1 MLVIGLTG
9 GIGTG
14 KTEVAKK
21 LQELGAKLIEADKLG
36 HLAYQPHSHPW
47 RMVTEKFGTDIL
59 GENDEVDRKKLGAIV
74 FSDPSALVT
83 LNSIMQPW
91 IANMAR
97 EIIAEYR
104 KTRQKVVVLEA
115 AILIEAGWDDLVD
128 EIWVTTAPETQV
140 VDRIGKRNN
149 LSLNDIKARINSQ
162 LPEEERTNRA
172 EVIIENSGDLNELS
186 DQIETLWNSRI
197 ENKKRG

>member
-59 GENDEVDRKKLGAIV
+59 GENEEVDRKKLGAIV
-74 FSDPSALVT
+74 FSDPSALVI

-91 IANMAR
+91 IADMAR
-97 EIIAEYR
+97 ELIAEYR

-128 EIWVTTAPETQV
+128 EIWVTTAPESQV
-140 VDRIGKRNN
+140 VDRLGKRNN
-149 LSLNDIKARINSQ
+149 FSVNDIKARIIVS
-162 LPEEERTNRA
+162 
-172 EVIIENSGDLNELS
+172 
-186 DQIETLWNSRI
+186 TL
-197 ENKKRG
+197 

>member
-36 HLAYQPHSHPW
+36 HLAYQPHSRPW

-74 FSDPSALVT
+74 FSDPSALVI

-149 LSLNDIKARINSQ
+149 LEIFYFNIRKLCINIKTIY
-162 LPEEERTNRA
+162 
-172 EVIIENSGDLNELS
+172 
-186 DQIETLWNSRI
+186 
-197 ENKKRG
+197 

>member
-21 LQELGAKLIEADKLG
+21 LQELGAQLIEADKLG
-36 HLAYQPHSHPW
+36 HLAYQPHSYPW

-59 GENDEVDRKKLGAIV
+59 GENEEVDRKKLGAIV
-74 FSDPSALVT
+74 FSDPSALVI

-91 IANMAR
+91 IADMAR
-97 EIIAEYR
+97 ELIAEYR
-104 KTRQKVVVLEA
+104 KTQQKVVVLEA

-128 EIWVTTAPETQV
+128 EIWVTTAPESQV
-140 VDRIGKRNN
+140 VDRLGKRNN
-149 LSLNDIKARINSQ
+149 FSLNDIKARINSQ
-162 LPEEERTNRA
+162 LPEEKRTSRA
-172 EVIIENSGDLNELS
+172 EVIIENSGDLNDLS
-186 DQIETLWNSRI
+186 NQIEALWKSRI
-197 ENKKRG
+197 ETKKRG

>member
-74 FSDPSALVT
+74 FSDPSALVI

-91 IANMAR
+91 IADMAR
-97 EIIAEYR
+97 ELIAEYR
-104 KTRQKVVVLEA
+104 ETRQKVVVLEA

-140 VDRIGKRNN
+140 VDRLGKRNN
-149 LSLNDIKARINSQ
+149 FSLNDIKVRINSQ
-162 LPEEERTNRA
+162 LPEEERTNLA

-186 DQIETLWNSRI
+186 DQIETLWKSRI

>member
-36 HLAYQPHSHPW
+36 HLAYQPHSPPW

-74 FSDPSALVT
+74 FSDPSALAI

-91 IANMAR
+91 IADMAR
-97 EIIAEYR
+97 ELIAQYR
-104 KTRQKVVVLEA
+104 ETRQKVVVLEA

-149 LSLNDIKARINSQ
+149 FSLRDIKARINSQ